1 MQESPFFQ
9 AHLQEVETL
18 GFAIGFVIGFVRG
31 ERKGTI
37 NSILTLLS
45 DQFQPEAVQALKPQL
60 ETIEDLERL
69 KELLRAV
76 PRTQSLEVFTQT
88 LQEL

>member
-18 GFAIGFVIGFVRG
+18 GFVIGFVRG

-60 ETIEDLERL
+60 ETIEDLERM